1 MIFSFPPLDLSPFSS
16 SLSWMRKP
24 PSPPPL
30 TPPPTSPFTT
40 PYHHHHH
47 WFSMQVSVEENIL
60 FPVPFF
66 PPSQLFCCC
75 FFSSL
80 PLFHLVLICLACW
93 RRNHVL
99 LPAGDHGWDGVVG
112 VLLWIHGHLPSS
124 HAGLLLLW
132 RILLQALSR
141 SGEHQQDPPR
151 PHILSRHSHPHLH
164 GKMRRGWFF
173 S

>member
-1 MIFSFPPLDLSPFSS
+1 MIFSFPPLDLSPL
-16 SLSWMRKP
+16 SLPHLPWP
-24 PSPPPL
+24 PHPLSPPP
-30 TPPPTSPFTT
+30 PPLIFYAS
-40 PYHHHHH
+40 
-47 WFSMQVSVEENIL
+47 VSGGGEHSL
-60 FPVPFF
+60 PCSFFF
-66 PPSQLFCCC
+66 PSIPDVLLLF

-80 PLFHLVLICLACW
+80 PLFHLVPICLACW

-141 SGEHQQDPPR
+141 TGEHQQDPPR
-151 PHILSRHSHPHLH
+151 PHILSRPSHPHLH
-164 GKMRRGWFF
+164 GKMRRGRCF

>member
-1 MIFSFPPLDLSPFSS
+1 MIFSFPPLDLSPL
-16 SLSWMRKP
+16 SLP

-30 TPPPTSPFTT
+30 TPPPPITT
-40 PYHHHHH
+40 TTTYFLCKCQ
-47 WFSMQVSVEENIL
+47 WWRRTFSSL
-60 FPVPFF
+60 FLFF
-66 PPSQLFCCC
+66 SLHPRCFVG

-80 PLFHLVLICLACW
+80 PLFHLVPICLACW

-141 SGEHQQDPPR
+141 TGEHQQDPPR
-151 PHILSRHSHPHLH
+151 PHILSRPSHPHLH
-164 GKMRRGWFF
+164 GKMRRGRCF